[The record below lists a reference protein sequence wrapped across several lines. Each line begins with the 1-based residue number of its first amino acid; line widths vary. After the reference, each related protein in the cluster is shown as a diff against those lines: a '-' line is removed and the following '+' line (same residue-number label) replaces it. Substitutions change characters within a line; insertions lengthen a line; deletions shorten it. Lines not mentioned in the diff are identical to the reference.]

1 MRKKSSLVI
10 LKVFL
15 GVFVLFAFNTQVTA
29 RFVGNL
35 SESSFDRQTRGQIS
49 TYVMEAAGYFLKS
62 QSDMFLFLNKVE
74 LSDLE
79 GTDFTELQ
87 SIIDMVVVNMQN
99 AQAKYSEL
107 TALADNTPYDQTVL
121 QQLAVF
127 DYAAFRDS
135 KGLNSVIYNDVEA
148 YLQVGD
154 VRGFYQKLY
163 LDTQQ
168 ILDLLAVLKS
178 AVYANTLPGMEDL
191 WQANRAYAN
200 TFLFG
205 QYAAEIFYEITGN

>member
-1 MRKKSSLVI
+1 MRKKASLVI

-15 GVFVLFAFNTQVTA
+15 GVFFLFAFNMQSTA

-87 SIIDMVVVNMQN
+87 TIIENAVLELQN
-99 AQAKYSEL
+99 ANTKYSEL
-107 TALADNTPYDQTVL
+107 IALADNTPYDQTVL

-135 KGLNSVIYNDVEA
+135 KGLNSVIYDDVEA
-148 YLQVGD
+148 YLQLGD
-154 VRGFYQKLY
+154 VRGVYHKLY
-163 LDTQQ
+163 SDTQQ
-168 ILDLLAVLKS
+168 ILDLLIVLKS
-178 AVYANTLPGMEDL
+178 AVDANTLPDMSDV